1 MRHVIF
7 LCFQSFGNFLEANDF
22 LDIWMVEDPIQMTKT
37 VTCDFFQIYVTIV
50 YLTQMKK
57 LSYKT
62 LTKINLMKNVRESTQ
77 KTIETLLNEFFAL
90 EKEKNEQL
98 MEQYVKHND
107 ITIQ

>member
-1 MRHVIF
+1 
-7 LCFQSFGNFLEANDF
+7 
-22 LDIWMVEDPIQMTKT
+22 
-37 VTCDFFQIYVTIV
+37 
-50 YLTQMKK
+50 MKK
-57 LSYKT
+57 LRYKT
-62 LTKINLMKNVRESTQ
+62 LTKKKLTK